1 VNDYIACQI
10 TRQIS
15 PKFTK
20 RYVNQ
25 PVQRVWDI
33 EGYPNYFFDEK
44 GQFYRF
50 TARGTAKP
58 LPRTVKRY
66 TQGYTLKSRFYS
78 LAQLQPLLKRHDPT
92 SYPMGF

>member
-1 VNDYIACQI
+1 MSSD
-10 TRQIS
+10 
-15 PKFTK
+15 FTK
-20 RYVNQ
+20 RYVFQ

-44 GQFYRF
+44 GKFYSY
-50 TARGTAKP
+50 TARGIAKP

-78 LAQLQPLLKRHDPT
+78 LAQLQPLLKCHDST
-92 SYPMGF
+92 RYPMGF